1 MTYFSAQ
8 PARNASRSEAGG
20 RNHKVKVVLVGGC
33 FDILH
38 YGHISFLKKAKKLG
52 NYLVVALESDENTMK
67 LKGPSRPIHNQN
79 QRKKMLE
86 SLRFVNKVI
95 ALPPMKSDSDYEK
108 LVRKV
113 NPDIIAVTQGDT
125 KNTFRVKTIIIPKI
139 KTPSTTQIAKLLKIE
154 RN

>member
-38 YGHISFLKKAKKLG
+38 YGHISFLEKAKSLG
-52 NYLVVALESDENTMK
+52 DCLIVALESDENVKK
-67 LKGPSRPIHNQN
+67 LKGPGRPIHNQN

-113 NPDIIAVTQGDT
+113 NPDIIAITQGDT
-125 KNTFRVKTIIIPKI
+125 KNTFRVKTVIIPKI
-139 KTPSTTQIAKLLKIE
+139 KAPSTTQIAKLLKIE
-154 RN
+154 QN

>member
-52 NYLVVALESDENTMK
+52 NYLVVALESDENTKK
-67 LKGPSRPIHNQN
+67 LKGPGRPIHNQN

-113 NPDIIAVTQGDT
+113 NPDIIAITQGDT

>member
-8 PARNASRSEAGG
+8 PAHNASRSEAGG

-38 YGHISFLKKAKKLG
+38 YGHIYFLKKAKKLG
-52 NYLVVALESDENTMK
+52 DLLVVALESDENTKK
-67 LKGPSRPIHNQN
+67 LKGPKRPIHTQK
-79 QRKKMLE
+79 QRQKMLE
-86 SLRFVNKVI
+86 SLRFVDKVI

-113 NPDIIAVTQGDT
+113 NPDIIAVTAGDT
-125 KNTFRVKTIIIPKI
+125 KNTFRVKTVIIPKI

-154 RN
+154 

>member
-8 PARNASRSEAGG
+8 PAHNASRSEAGG

-52 NYLVVALESDENTMK
+52 NYLVVALESDENTKK
-67 LKGPSRPIHNQN
+67 LKGPGRPIHNQN

-86 SLRFVNKVI
+86 SLRFVDKVI
-95 ALPPMKSDSDYEK
+95 ALPSMKSDADYK
-108 LVRKV
+108 RLVRRV
-113 NPDIIAVTQGDT
+113 DPDIIAVTAGDT
-125 KNTFRVKTIIIPKI
+125 KNTHGVKTVIIPKI
-139 KTPSTTQIAKLLKIE
+139 KAPSTTQIAKLLKIE
-154 RN
+154 QN

>member
-8 PARNASRSEAGG
+8 PVRNASRSEAGG

-38 YGHISFLKKAKKLG
+38 YGHIYFLKKAKKLG
-52 NYLVVALESDENTMK
+52 DILIIALESDENAKK
-67 LKGPSRPIHNQN
+67 LKGPKRPIHTQK
-79 QRKKMLE
+79 QRQKMLE
-86 SLRFVNKVI
+86 SLRFVDKVI
-95 ALPPMKSDSDYEK
+95 ALPPMKSDTDYER
-108 LVRKV
+108 LVHRV
-113 NPDIIAVTQGDT
+113 NPDIIAITYGDT
-125 KNTFRVKTIIIPKI
+125 KNTHGVKTFTIPKI

>member
-38 YGHISFLKKAKKLG
+38 YGHISFLEKAKSLG
-52 NYLVVALESDENTMK
+52 DCLIVALESDENVKK
-67 LKGPSRPIHNQN
+67 LKGPGRPIHTQK
-79 QRKKMLE
+79 QRAGMLKE
-86 SLRFVNKVI
+86 LKCVDEVI
-95 ALPPMKSDSDYEK
+95 LLPPIPDYER
-108 LVRKV
+108 LVQKIE
-113 NPDIIAVTQGDT
+113 PDIIAITQGDT

>member
-38 YGHISFLKKAKKLG
+38 YGHISFLEKAKSLG
-52 NYLVVALESDENTMK
+52 DCLIVALESDENVKK
-67 LKGPSRPIHNQN
+67 LKGPGRPIHNQN

-113 NPDIIAVTQGDT
+113 NPDIIAITQGDT

-139 KTPSTTQIAKLLKIE
+139 KAPSTTQIAKLLKIE
-154 RN
+154 QN

>member
-38 YGHISFLKKAKKLG
+38 YGHISFLEKAKSLG
-52 NYLVVALESDENTMK
+52 DCLIVALESDENVKK
-67 LKGPSRPIHNQN
+67 LKGPGRPIHTQK
-79 QRKKMLE
+79 QRAGMLKE
-86 SLRFVNKVI
+86 LKCVDEVI
-95 ALPPMKSDSDYEK
+95 LLPPIPDYER
-108 LVRKV
+108 LVQKIE
-113 NPDIIAVTQGDT
+113 PDIIAITQGDT

-139 KTPSTTQIAKLLKIE
+139 KIGRAHV
-154 RN
+154 

>member
-38 YGHISFLKKAKKLG
+38 YGHISFLEKAKSLG
-52 NYLVVALESDENTMK
+52 DCLIVALESDENVKK
-67 LKGPSRPIHNQN
+67 LKGPGRPIHTQK
-79 QRKKMLE
+79 QRAGMLKE
-86 SLRFVNKVI
+86 LKCVDEVI
-95 ALPPMKSDSDYEK
+95 LLPPIPDYER
-108 LVRKV
+108 LVQKIE
-113 NPDIIAVTQGDT
+113 PDIIAITQGDT

-139 KTPSTTQIAKLLKIE
+139 KAPSTTQIAKLLKIE
-154 RN
+154 QN

>member
-1 MTYFSAQ
+1 MA
-8 PARNASRSEAGG
+8 
-20 RNHKVKVVLVGGC
+20 KKVVLVGGC

-113 NPDIIAVTQGDT
+113 NPDIIAITQGDT

>member
-8 PARNASRSEAGG
+8 PVRNASRSEAGG

-38 YGHISFLKKAKKLG
+38 YGHISFLEKAKSLG
-52 NYLVVALESDENTMK
+52 DCLIVALESDENVKK
-67 LKGPSRPIHNQN
+67 LKGPGRPIHNQN

-113 NPDIIAVTQGDT
+113 NPDIIAITQGDT